1 MFLLQ
6 ILVGIAALCGFL
18 FLPSAWGI
26 PIFLVWALQMI
37 FWVFL
42 QEYYPYADKIR
53 GNPAAEYNGYRR
65 LFCRKAVPSLAS
77 LAVPERSV
85 LVQRDD
91 DTLFQVIRWK
101 QRLYFRYLCS
111 KNHED
116 LEIQQGLIQDCSDLD
131 KGKKYGKKDFW
142 LPLHQIRAVSYTKK
156 ITANTKYA
164 AFGVLCLQTVEDA
177 VQKSLRCYLL
187 SDVSAEK
194 LAEMFSPVSFTD
206 ETGTVPC
213 YDTSW
218 RVLKTLG
225 RPKLWNLLLQI
236 CLWFS
241 AAWIFSFFRLPTECE
256 IFPVT
261 FWLVCSGLTIL
272 LCWTH
277 GSLFLWG
284 KADDEDW
291 LGLFADFPRVHYG
304 LFSPMIPLFFH
315 NLRQS
320 NLTAA
325 GTRAFFLIA
334 GICSVIL
341 CLLFLFTC
349 RKRTGGGIAYMIG
362 FSLLFSCLFVG
373 VGNRVYDFHAPM
385 TERGSVAE
393 KTYYFG
399 NVRSSGWT
407 ELTLRREDGTK
418 ETLTDSAVYSA
429 AETGDTVILETHTG
443 LFGIGYYTAKLS

>member
-156 ITANTKYA
+156 IQQIQNTQRL
-164 AFGVLCLQTVEDA
+164 AFCA
-177 VQKSLRCYLL
+177 CK
-187 SDVSAEK
+187 
-194 LAEMFSPVSFTD
+194 P
-206 ETGTVPC
+206 
-213 YDTSW
+213 
-218 RVLKTLG
+218 
-225 RPKLWNLLLQI
+225 
-236 CLWFS
+236 
-241 AAWIFSFFRLPTECE
+241 
-256 IFPVT
+256 
-261 FWLVCSGLTIL
+261 
-272 LCWTH
+272 
-277 GSLFLWG
+277 
-284 KADDEDW
+284 
-291 LGLFADFPRVHYG
+291 
-304 LFSPMIPLFFH
+304 
-315 NLRQS
+315 
-320 NLTAA
+320 
-325 GTRAFFLIA
+325 
-334 GICSVIL
+334 
-341 CLLFLFTC
+341 
-349 RKRTGGGIAYMIG
+349 
-362 FSLLFSCLFVG
+362 
-373 VGNRVYDFHAPM
+373 
-385 TERGSVAE
+385 
-393 KTYYFG
+393 
-399 NVRSSGWT
+399 
-407 ELTLRREDGTK
+407 
-418 ETLTDSAVYSA
+418 
-429 AETGDTVILETHTG
+429 
-443 LFGIGYYTAKLS
+443 